1 MTDFLPKHLLV
12 TRIED
17 RTRKTEDMLSM
28 FYPLSALS
36 LVLKYMT
43 ISNGIKHPQVPH
55 KLLSLYK
62 RHGLSRL
69 CYTTS
74 HASLRYGTDMYQTIC
89 FEDLIESVIRIQR
102 DQVASGYN
110 T

>member
-1 MTDFLPKHLLV
+1 
-12 TRIED
+12 
-17 RTRKTEDMLSM
+17 M

-36 LVLKYMT
+36 LFLKYMT

-62 RHGLSRL
+62 RHGLPRL
-69 CYTTS
+69 RYTTS
-74 HASLRYGTDMYQTIC
+74 HASLRYGTDMYQKIY
-89 FEDLIESVIRIQR
+89 FEDLIESFIRIER
-102 DQVASGYN
+102 DHVASGYN